1 MTWLEPRGKHQR
13 SHEPA
18 GIGEDPETIEA
29 EMGDLLDGKEDPFVM
44 PSKKAKDAVRRRPPP
59 TRNQT
64 LYEL

>member
-1 MTWLEPRGKHQR
+1 MSRLE
-13 SHEPA
+13 S
-18 GIGEDPETIEA
+18 GEDPETIEA

-64 LYEL
+64 LYELSERLALPHA